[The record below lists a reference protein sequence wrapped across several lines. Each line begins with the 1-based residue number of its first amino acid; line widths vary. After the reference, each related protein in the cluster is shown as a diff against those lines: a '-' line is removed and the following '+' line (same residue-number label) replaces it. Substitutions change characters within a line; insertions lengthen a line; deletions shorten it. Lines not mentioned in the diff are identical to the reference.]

1 LIGNLPI
8 DEWPMA
14 ADTLAAWEARAYW
27 LSE

>member
-1 LIGNLPI
+1 LPI

-27 LSE
+27 LADTRS